1 MCWNKILTCVGYVCA
16 DKFGT
21 VPNGGGV
28 AMSCGLLRIPGRNES
43 DELLPPM
50 LLAWYDEIGW
60 KAKKYQK
67 MKVKT
72 KLPFGFLCPITG

>member
-1 MCWNKILTCVGYVCA
+1 MCA

-28 AMSCGLLRIPGRNES
+28 AMSCGLLRIPGRSES

-60 KAKKYQK
+60 KAKKNIK
-67 MKVKT
+67 K
-72 KLPFGFLCPITG
+72 

>member
-1 MCWNKILTCVGYVCA
+1 MLTCVGYVCA
-16 DKFGT
+16 DKLGT

-50 LLAWYDEIGW
+50 LLA
-60 KAKKYQK
+60 
-67 MKVKT
+67 
-72 KLPFGFLCPITG
+72 